1 MHRTAGHRTVPH
13 TADLRIEAWAGSREE
28 CLAEA
33 VRGLVGSFAVVAGRQ
48 PYRRDGRA
56 MTARSD
62 EDLLVALLDEVIYRL
77 DVDGEIPVSVAVR
90 PLPGR
95 RRDRNLRTG
104 AGGRG
109 GDHRRGAEGGIA
121 ARTAVRAGRG
131 GPVVLRGDSR
141 RLGATF
147 DLGRRTSPARG
158 KPAPIRAM
166 THRAV

>member
-77 DVDGEIPVSVAVR
+77 DADGEIPVSVAVR
-90 PLPGR
+90 PLPEGGVAVTFA
-95 RRDRNLRTG
+95 LVPVAVAEITG
-104 AGGRG
+104 AVPK
-109 GDHRRGAEGGIA
+109 A
-121 ARTAVRAGRG
+121 ASLHELRCAPDAAGWWSCAVT
-131 GPVVLRGDSR
+131 VDV
-141 RLGATF
+141 
-147 DLGRRTSPARG
+147 
-158 KPAPIRAM
+158 
-166 THRAV
+166 